1 MAKLV
6 KKKPAKVP
14 GSTGKPSVTRG
25 KPLPVK
31 ADTLAPARAA
41 RRAHVGRKAGLAEP
55 GPTGE
60 GARPRTGSTARMRP
74 GTPGDAGGGNGIFNA
89 ADKRNTKLAGKPTGA
104 PRNAAGGAGPVK
116 GRRRRAS
123 R

>member
-25 KPLPVK
+25 TSLPVK

-60 GARPRTGSTARMRP
+60 GARGRTGSTARMRP
-74 GTPGDAGGGNGIFNA
+74 GTPPDVGSRNGIFDRADQGNA
-89 ADKRNTKLAGKPTGA
+89 RLAGKTAGA
-104 PRNAAGGAGPVK
+104 PQNAAGGAGRVK